1 MSIDATANVIWCEVT
16 IRQFKTGELRTI
28 SGVLL
33 EAGSLGFYLARDAE
47 DMRGSNTYLIP
58 NINQHQ
64 GITKAHG
71 RFNGTE
77 LPLYLNEAAAIEPL
91 QPTLPEYVM
100 KRLSRRGILYNN
112 NLKTLQ

>member
-1 MSIDATANVIWCEVT
+1 MVQAVS
-16 IRQFKTGELRTI
+16 RL
-28 SGVLL
+28 
-33 EAGSLGFYLARDAE
+33 LARDAE

-77 LPLYLNEAAAIEPL
+77 LPLYLNKAAAIEPL

-112 NLKTLQ
+112 NLKTLQQMEREAEQARTPQSLPSSSNAP